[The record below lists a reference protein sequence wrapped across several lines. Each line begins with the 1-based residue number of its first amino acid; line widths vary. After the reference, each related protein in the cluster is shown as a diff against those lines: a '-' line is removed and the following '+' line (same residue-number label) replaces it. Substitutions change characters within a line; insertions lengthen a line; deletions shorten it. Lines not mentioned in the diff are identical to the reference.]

1 MKRACVC
8 LLALMLILTG
18 CGGKEKNDRI
28 SVKDVCCPYEIDQKK
43 DAVALTLHQG
53 QQSGILWDVEAV
65 PEGICAVTRE
75 SGDQEDPSRYLLTG
89 MKEGAA
95 QLTFTAVQEADET
108 VCFVLSL
115 VVEVDA
121 EGKTVVS
128 GHRHQE
134 REAASVEADGL
145 TYQWN
150 VDVNGVLHFSFQNQE
165 DTWMVNGNE
174 EGSVLLTDM
183 MSTPM
188 GCKFS
193 AEARE
198 AGQTTVVL
206 TSEHSERTIH
216 VVIQADESGAL
227 EVASVQEQ

>member
-43 DAVALTLHQG
+43 DAVALTLHNG
-53 QQSGILWDVEAV
+53 RQSGILWDVEAV

-95 QLTFTAVQEADET
+95 QLTFTAAQDDGKVS
-108 VCFVLSL
+108 FVLTL
-115 VVEVDA
+115 MAEVDA
-121 EGKTVVS
+121 EGRTVVS
-128 GHRHQE
+128 AYEHHE
-134 REAASVEADGL
+134 SADISVEAEGL
-145 TYQWN
+145 NYKWN

-174 EGSVLLTDM
+174 EGSILLTDM

-216 VVIQADESGAL
+216 VVIQADESGTL
-227 EVASVQEQ
+227 EVTSVQEQ